1 MIVEAALP
9 LFLAHGEMVTTR
21 QIADAAGIA
30 EGTIFRAFADKDE
43 VIEAVIDAA
52 LDTGP
57 LDRALEALPASGT
70 VDADLRAAVVILQQ
84 RVVDVW
90 RLLSAIGARFHERA
104 RRPTEDLDAL
114 VALMESHR
122 SDLRVD
128 PVVAAR
134 LLRALVLSTTH
145 PMIAA
150 EPQAADEIVDLF
162 LNGVRAPKR
171 TRAGASC

>member
-70 VDADLRAAVVILQQ
+70 VDADLRAAVVCTACTITSSTS
-84 RVVDVW
+84 V
-90 RLLSAIGARFHERA
+90 RLY
-104 RRPTEDLDAL
+104 RR
-114 VALMESHR
+114 MYNR
-122 SDLRVD
+122 R
-128 PVVAAR
+128 R
-134 LLRALVLSTTH
+134 RISTT
-145 PMIAA
+145 P
-150 EPQAADEIVDLF
+150 P
-162 LNGVRAPKR
+162 PSC
-171 TRAGASC
+171 ASAHALR